1 MIRGFVIKSLMNM
14 VFRRDGA
21 ESFRKT
27 LIWIQI
33 AGVVCLT
40 LWALVLFFLGTW
52 EPEPYAEAWRL
63 IVGQLF
69 VGRAYSVS
77 AGLKHGF
84 PKFFLLA
91 QCSLQDMVILLLLYP
106 VIVGGYHRIVEYRF
120 LGDALAN
127 IRASAERHKESVA
140 KYGLVGLVAFVFFPL
155 WSTGALAGAVI
166 GYLLGMRTRDVF
178 TAVVVGN
185 FLSVACWLW
194 LFDQM
199 RRFSEVLGDII
210 PGLIL
215 LSAIGVAVFARFYRF
230 RKGSDRE
237 NNPMP

>member
-1 MIRGFVIKSLMNM
+1 MN
-14 VFRRDGA
+14 VDFRKETP
-21 ESFRKT
+21 ESFRRT
-27 LIWIQI
+27 LVQIQL
-33 AGVVCLT
+33 AGVLCLT
-40 LWALVLFFLGTW
+40 FWALALFLLGTW
-52 EPEPYAEAWRL
+52 EPDPYAEAWRL
-63 IVGQLF
+63 IVGQLL

-91 QCSLQDMVILLLLYP
+91 QCSLQDMVILLVLYP
-106 VIVGGYHRIVEYRF
+106 IIVGGYRRIVEYRF

-127 IRASAERHKESVA
+127 IRATAERHKESVA
-140 KYGLVGLVAFVFFPL
+140 KYGVVGLVAFVFFPL
-155 WSTGALAGAVI
+155 WSTGALAGGVI

-178 TAVVVGN
+178 SAVIVGN

-199 RRFSEVLGDII
+199 RRFSEVFGDII

-215 LSAIGVAVFARFYRF
+215 FTALGVAAFMRFYRF
-230 RKGSDRE
+230 RSGSDRK
-237 NNPMP
+237 NGPFP